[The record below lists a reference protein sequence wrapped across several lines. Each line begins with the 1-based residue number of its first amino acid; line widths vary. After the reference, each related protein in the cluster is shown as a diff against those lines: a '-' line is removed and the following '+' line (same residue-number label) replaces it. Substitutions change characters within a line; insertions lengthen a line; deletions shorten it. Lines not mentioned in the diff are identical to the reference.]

1 MALNATQVRSG
12 ISGSLYMAPVGTA
25 MPTDV
30 AAAMAAAWKE
40 LGYLSEDGP
49 SLEASTDKEQI
60 RAWQSLDPVRT
71 NLTERSMTT
80 SFTLLQRN
88 LNTLQLAFGGG
99 TVTTTGTAP
108 NEVHTFTPPGDDNT
122 VFERAFVLEVV
133 DGTLKDR
140 FLLYRGQPNLNG
152 AVPFKRDEASGFE
165 IEINHLRSA
174 DGTWKLESND
184 AAVASAA

>member
-12 ISGSLYMAPVGTA
+12 ISGSVYMAPVGTA

-40 LGYLSEDGP
+40 LGYISEDGP
-49 SLEASTDKEQI
+49 SLEASTDSEPI

-71 NLTERSMTT
+71 NLTGRTLTT

-88 LNTLQLAFGGG
+88 LNSLQLAFGGG
-99 TVTTTGTAP
+99 TTTTTGVAP
-108 NEVHTFTPPGDDNT
+108 NEVFTYTPPVDDNT
-122 VFERAFVLEVV
+122 VFERAFVLEVT
-133 DGTLKDR
+133 DGTIKDR
-140 FLLYRGQPNLNG
+140 FALYRGQPNLSG
-152 AVPFKRDEASGFE
+152 AIPFKRDEASGFE
-165 IEINHLRSA
+165 IEITHLRST
-174 DGTWKLESND
+174 DGTWKLISSD